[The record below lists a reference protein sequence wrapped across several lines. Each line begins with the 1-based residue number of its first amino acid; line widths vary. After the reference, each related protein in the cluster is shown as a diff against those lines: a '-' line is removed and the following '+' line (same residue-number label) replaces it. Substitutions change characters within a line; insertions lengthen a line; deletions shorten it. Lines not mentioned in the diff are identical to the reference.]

1 MLAND
6 MLKFQGTVCCKM
18 GAMLTRQSK
27 PISSGKAKDF
37 GIAKLQ
43 TMCKGRGYFFNVEL
57 YVVRSV
63 DDVSEFFEDHF
74 QCSTLVF
81 GTNHQFLRIKVDPGV
96 ATYEEQTWPD
106 EISHSAPRKSPLP
119 EHEMGR
125 AIISNIV
132 QRYVWLHDKC
142 TQSYAQH
149 RTQLMELQCLR
160 GSMVDAKAQNER
172 LATDKNELMRELSAT
187 TARLASMAEDANRV
201 QKDRTLLE
209 HRIATMSQCLAEKDR
224 QIALYKTQ
232 MDQAMKARDSSA
244 REVQIFKSAVQR
256 WETTHVHQFNE
267 RHIEFVDAMNNHKRA
282 FVRAV
287 EQIALPVY
295 PDFAINGSAAK
306 RARFMRVLDE
316 PPEHPSALEAIQA
329 AEAASSALR
338 ALASTAVSTAV
349 TAAATNEVAVGAA
362 AAATEEVA
370 LATAA
375 TKEVAAAAAA
385 TKEVASA
392 TAATSPGRAAPGAP

>member
-1 MLAND
+1 
-6 MLKFQGTVCCKM
+6 M

-27 PISSGKAKDF
+27 PISAGKAKDF
-37 GIAKLQ
+37 GMAKLQ
-43 TMCKGRGYFFNVEL
+43 TMCKGRGYFFHVEL
-57 YVVRSV
+57 YVVKSV

-81 GTNHQFLRIKVDPGV
+81 GTNHQFLHVKIDPSV

-106 EISHSAPRKSPLP
+106 EISPNAPRKSPLP

-142 TQSYAQH
+142 TQSYAKH
-149 RTQLMELQCLR
+149 RAELMELQCLR
-160 GSMVDAKAQNER
+160 GSMEDAKALNER
-172 LATDKNELMRELSAT
+172 LATDKNELMKELSAS

-209 HRIATMSQCLAEKDR
+209 HRLSTMSQCLAEKDR
-224 QIALYKTQ
+224 QITLYKTQ
-232 MDQAMKARDSSA
+232 MDQAIKARDSAA
-244 REVQIFKSAVQR
+244 REVLLFKSAVQR

-267 RHIEFVDAMNNHKRA
+267 RHIEFVDALNNHKRA

-295 PDFAINGSAAK
+295 PDFAICGSAAK
-306 RARFMRVLDE
+306 RARFMEVLDA
-316 PPEHPSALEAIQA
+316 PPEHPSALEAIRA
-329 AEAASSALR
+329 AEAASSALS
-338 ALASTAVSTAV
+338 ALSSTAVSTVV
-349 TAAATNEVAVGAA
+349 TAAATNEVAAA
-362 AAATEEVA
+362 AP
-370 LATAA
+370 
-375 TKEVAAAAAA
+375 
-385 TKEVASA
+385 
-392 TAATSPGRAAPGAP
+392 SPAPAAPGAP